1 MASAWGSAWGRAWG
15 NSWGN
20 LSTSTY
26 GEDVNSL
33 ISTKHQVLSS
43 IVILKYADSN
53 IDLIES
59 SVSVLDVRSVGR
71 FSGFK
76 RQGKDVL
83 SLVAV
88 NDLIYSK
95 IDDDPSDISSRFT
108 GKENSIISGI
118 NKNAYVSSLFFDGY
132 GRDVLSTIKNQSGA
146 LSNISILKGS
156 SSDIDLLG
164 EALSVLD
171 VDRVGRFS
179 GFRRQGKDILSLIGV
194 NSQFHSK
201 IDDDLNT
208 IFSRID
214 SKENVINSNIQ
225 AVAVVISL
233 IDNLG

>member
-1 MASAWGSAWGRAWG
+1 LIALDVATGGWLNRPLSIAASGYISIP
-15 NSWGN
+15 
-20 LSTSTY
+20 LSNDAVIY
-26 GEDVNSL
+26 GEDVRSL
-33 ISTKHQVLSS
+33 IKTKHQVLSS
-43 IVILKYADSN
+43 

-71 FSGFK
+71 FAGFK

-95 IDDDPSDISSRFT
+95 IDDDLSDISSRFAS
-108 GKENSIISGI
+108 KENSIISGI

-146 LSNISILKGS
+146 LSNISMLKGS

-194 NSQFHSK
+194 NSRFHSK
-201 IDDDLNT
+201 IDNDLNT

-214 SKENVINSNIQ
+214 SK
-225 AVAVVISL
+225 
-233 IDNLG
+233 

>member
-1 MASAWGSAWGRAWG
+1 MIALDVATGGWLNRPLSIAASGYISIP
-15 NSWGN
+15 
-20 LSTSTY
+20 LSNDAVIY
-26 GEDVNSL
+26 GEDVRSL
-33 ISTKHQVLSS
+33 IKTKHQVLSS
-43 IVILKYADSN
+43 

-71 FSGFK
+71 FAGFK

-95 IDDDPSDISSRFT
+95 IDDDLSDISSRFAS
-108 GKENSIISGI
+108 KENSIISGI

-146 LSNISILKGS
+146 LSNISMLKGS

-194 NSQFHSK
+194 NSRFHSK
-201 IDDDLNT
+201 IDNDLNT

-214 SKENVINSNIQ
+214 SK
-225 AVAVVISL
+225 
-233 IDNLG
+233 